1 MRPIEEIIKELES
14 HPDYI
19 TSQIFTWSE
28 FMESVNGS
36 FDFEKKEKIE
46 YSEIDE
52 NLKSDVID
60 YIGNRIFELDSFY
73 PNLLRNDDGELEVD
87 QDYY

>member
-14 HPDYI
+14 HPNYI
-19 TSQIFTWSE
+19 TSQIFTWTE

>member
-1 MRPIEEIIKELES
+1 MEIKKNSNNNVLNL
-14 HPDYI
+14 DK
-19 TSQIFTWSE
+19 T
-28 FMESVNGS
+28 
-36 FDFEKKEKIE
+36 KKEKIE

-52 NLKSDVID
+52 NLKSDVVD

-73 PNLLRNDDGELEVD
+73 PNLLRNDDGELEVE

>member
-19 TSQIFTWSE
+19 TSQIFTWTE

-46 YSEIDE
+46 YSEIAE

>member
-1 MRPIEEIIKELES
+1 MRTIEEIIKELES

-19 TSQIFTWSE
+19 TSQIFTWTE
-28 FMESVNGS
+28 FMESVNGT

-73 PNLLRNDDGELEVD
+73 PNLLRNDDGELKVD

>member
-1 MRPIEEIIKELES
+1 MRPIDEIIKELES

-19 TSQIFTWSE
+19 TSQIFTWTE

-52 NLKSDVID
+52 NLKSDVVD

>member
-52 NLKSDVID
+52 NLKSDVVD

-73 PNLLRNDDGELEVD
+73 PNLLRNDDGELELD

>member
-1 MRPIEEIIKELES
+1 
-14 HPDYI
+14 
-19 TSQIFTWSE
+19 
-28 FMESVNGS
+28 MEYVNGS

-52 NLKSDVID
+52 NLKSDVVD

-73 PNLLRNDDGELEVD
+73 PNLLRNDDGELDVD

>member
-19 TSQIFTWSE
+19 TSQIFTWTE